1 MALIDFQTALGCLVR
16 GDHRADRLEP
26 FGLDDRER
34 ASLTAL
40 TKTAGFRV
48 TVAIQR
54 SWCEGRAARG
64 AGLTLSFV
72 PEQKRQQLVEE
83 WVATGG
89 GTNSFFEAE
98 ADAFCEFLSA
108 RLDDFPE
115 ALQACRIERATLR
128 AHEHAD
134 RFELPSGACLDDATC
149 AVCASRF
156 ASLVRCDTEPN
167 LLLFAPGL
175 RGLWRP
181 ASDAEAGLWGILSTP
196 FRIELLLRMGHSRR
210 TIEDLFIVGAI
221 EIVYTAT

>member
-1 MALIDFQTALGCLVR
+1 MALIDFQTALGGLVR
-16 GDHRADRLEP
+16 GDHHADRLEP

-64 AGLTLSFV
+64 AALTLSLV
-72 PEQKRQQLVEE
+72 PKQKRQQLLEA

-98 ADAFCEFLSA
+98 ADAFCEFLST
-108 RLDDFPE
+108 RLDEFPE
-115 ALQACRIERATLR
+115 ALQTCRLERATLR

-134 RFELPSGACLDDATC
+134 RFEMPSGARLDDGTC
-149 AVCASRF
+149 VCASRF
-156 ASLVRCDTEPN
+156 ASLVRWDSEPN
-167 LLLFAPGL
+167 VLLFAPGL

-181 ASDAEAGLWGILSTP
+181 GSDAEADLWEILSTP
-196 FRIELLLRMGHSRR
+196 FRVEQLVRMGHSRR
-210 TIEDLFIVGAI
+210 TIEDLFTVGAI
-221 EIVYTAT
+221 EIVYPAT

>member
-1 MALIDFQTALGCLVR
+1 VALIDFQTALGCLVR

-26 FGLDDRER
+26 VGLDDQER
-34 ASLTAL
+34 ASLAAL
-40 TKTAGFRV
+40 TQTAGFRV

-64 AGLTLSFV
+64 AALTLSFV
-72 PEQKRQQLVEE
+72 PEQMRQQLLDE
-83 WVATGG
+83 WVSTGG

-98 ADAFCEFLSA
+98 ADAFCEFLST

-128 AHEHAD
+128 AHAHAD
-134 RFELPSGACLDDATC
+134 RFELPSGACLDDERC
-149 AVCASRF
+149 VVCASRF
-156 ASLVRCDTEPN
+156 ASFVRCDSEPK

-181 ASDAEAGLWGILSTP
+181 ASDAEAELWGMLSTP
-196 FRIELLLRMGHSRR
+196 FRVQHLVQMGHSRR
-210 TIEDLFIVGAI
+210 TIEDLFSVGAI
-221 EIVYTAT
+221 EIAQTAT